1 MELTSPADKLSP
13 ETQMIYGLI
22 LGGLLSGIV
31 WFASPLEPNSVAE
44 FVRGARNTER
54 SSYIVLFLGLA
65 TYLMG
70 VYIYD
75 VPEDFPL
82 R

>member
-1 MELTSPADKLSP
+1 MVS
-13 ETQMIYGLI
+13 GLV

-44 FVRGARNTER
+44 VIRGARNTEL
-54 SSYIVLFLGLA
+54 SSYIALFSGLA
-65 TYLMG
+65 VYLMG

-82 R
+82 RQAS